1 MATLEKNIMRPRRAP
16 FRREEKEFDE
26 KVLEVARV
34 SRVVKGGRRIR
45 FRALVAVGD
54 KKGRVGVGIGK
65 ANEVS
70 IAVQKATTKAKKNM
84 IRVPIINGTIPHE
97 ILATYGAAKVLL
109 RPATEG
115 SSIVAGGAVRNIVEL
130 AGITDILAK
139 ILGSNSL
146 INNSLAVIS
155 GLSQFN
161 PRVVAKLQEYA
172 DKSKKKTVPIVSE
185 PSKKEEE
192 NPEPIEKI
200 KEIVAE
206 KAKVVKADNKVK
218 SVKKDKENAK

>member
-1 MATLEKNIMRPRRAP
+1 MAILEKNIMRPKRIP
-16 FRREEKEFDE
+16 FKREEKEFDE
-26 KVLEVARV
+26 RVLEVSRV

-70 IAVQKATTKAKKNM
+70 IAVQKATTRAKKNL
-84 IRVPIINGTIPHE
+84 IRVPIIDGTIPHE

-109 RPATEG
+109 RPATPG

-130 AGITDILAK
+130 AGITDILGK

-146 INNSLAVIS
+146 INNALAVIS

-161 PRVVAKLQEYA
+161 PRIVSRVQSHA
-172 DKSKKKTVPIVSE
+172 DKASRKIITVFPADFKNAENQAKMIKKTAEKSTVKIKLNN
-185 PSKKEEE
+185 KKED
-192 NPEPIEKI
+192 
-200 KEIVAE
+200 
-206 KAKVVKADNKVK
+206 VKN
-218 SVKKDKENAK
+218 DK